1 MTRTTPQ
8 LAPPSPNFR
17 TTPAGG
23 RLAFYCPVFLATIVG
38 SRDNK
43 QCLTALRL
51 GPRSYLSLLQGAIKE
66 LKKSEKRFDAVDTS
80 PVFQQ
85 LKKGQNRIMDA
96 ITCVS
101 KEIEIVNGQYRH
113 VCFKEEGKYVS

>member
-1 MTRTTPQ
+1 M
-8 LAPPSPNFR
+8 F
-17 TTPAGG
+17 
-23 RLAFYCPVFLATIVG
+23 
-38 SRDNK
+38 
-43 QCLTALRL
+43 
-51 GPRSYLSLLQGAIKE
+51 
-66 LKKSEKRFDAVDTS
+66 RFDAVDTS

-113 VCFKEEGKYVS
+113 VCFKEEGKYKDGQNAAHFPVPEAITATVPVGWTSEERRTDKHNFEKYLGFIYV